1 MVITQASADDVLRA
15 TRLALGLPA
24 EAPELV
30 GETVLAAA
38 LRRLAGIL
46 CPCSPATLAS
56 ALVENFAY
64 LVTDPTL
71 LRERAEEVIE
81 RLTIQ
86 GDLLELSNVTTLEPG
101 ARNSWMFAASPAFV
115 ARPHGAVVLLGIA
128 PDERSPLPS
137 RLADRLQYEG
147 CARLLTPDGDEDLPG
162 VLRGLGLLELSE
174 QAWLR
179 PAKADDANKFRE
191 QMDRRL
197 DGQSPSGD
205 IPDLHILDPER
216 PVRFYRG
223 RWCPPGKRSGYFVG
237 RRPQAYGAPIWGY
250 VRLNAGEPVQFLDF
264 PLKGDR
270 FRGCDAAWR
279 LQLAIDRCRG
289 VPQLYRRRLAEND
302 GTILDFSHR
311 FRCGRSAA
319 CRYLAGPPCPST
331 PCSLFGCPFE
341 RPMAKSSSCR
351 PTYGSNV

>member
-64 LVTDPTL
+64 LVTDLTL

-137 RLADRLQYEG
+137 RLADRLQ
-147 CARLLTPDGDEDLPG
+147 
-162 VLRGLGLLELSE
+162 
-174 QAWLR
+174 
-179 PAKADDANKFRE
+179 
-191 QMDRRL
+191 
-197 DGQSPSGD
+197 
-205 IPDLHILDPER
+205 
-216 PVRFYRG
+216 
-223 RWCPPGKRSGYFVG
+223 
-237 RRPQAYGAPIWGY
+237 
-250 VRLNAGEPVQFLDF
+250 
-264 PLKGDR
+264 
-270 FRGCDAAWR
+270 
-279 LQLAIDRCRG
+279 
-289 VPQLYRRRLAEND
+289 
-302 GTILDFSHR
+302 
-311 FRCGRSAA
+311 
-319 CRYLAGPPCPST
+319 
-331 PCSLFGCPFE
+331 
-341 RPMAKSSSCR
+341 
-351 PTYGSNV
+351 